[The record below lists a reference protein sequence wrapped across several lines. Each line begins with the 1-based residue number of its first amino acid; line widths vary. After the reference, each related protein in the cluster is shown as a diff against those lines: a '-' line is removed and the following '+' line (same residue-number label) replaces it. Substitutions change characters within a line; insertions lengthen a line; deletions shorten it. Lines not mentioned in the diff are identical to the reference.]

1 MIMRREF
8 CMLNITKLL
17 ALFCGLIV
25 TIGPHFAFAE
35 QVDSADQGAANCSQA
50 APSFDEAKLRYIHIA
65 KCAADSANLPPQ
77 IAVAV
82 IEIESNFNPNARG
95 AAGEVGLMQVM
106 PPTARMLGFSGS
118 LEQLKNP
125 ETNIDLGVQYL
136 ADAYR
141 LAEGDLCTTVMKY
154 RAGHGES
161 RFSVRSV
168 DYCRKA
174 RAILSREGY
183 EVSGVLPKAT
193 FGFGARG
200 GTKSSG
206 GSSCI
211 RRSFAPGPNYGRCI
225 ASASSS
231 QANNASKLRR
241 NLFK

>member
-1 MIMRREF
+1 MVRRKN
-8 CMLNITKLL
+8 CLLKSTKLF
-17 ALFCGLIV
+17 ALFCGLIL

-35 QVDSADQGAANCSQA
+35 MIDQKIQLSDNCDQD
-50 APSFDEAKLRYIHIA
+50 PKPFDEAKMRYIHTA
-65 KCAADSANLPPQ
+65 RCAAAKADLPPEF
-77 IAVAV
+77 AVAV
-82 IEIESNFNPNARG
+82 IEIESNFNPNAKG

-106 PPTARMLGFSGS
+106 PPTARMLGFAGS
-118 LEQLKNP
+118 MEQLKNP
-125 ETNIDLGVQYL
+125 DTNIGLGVQYL

-141 LAEGDLCTTVMKY
+141 LAKGDLCTTVMKY
-154 RAGHGES
+154 RAGHGET

-206 GSSCI
+206 GSQCI

-231 QANNASKLRR
+231 KATNASALRR